1 MFGISEFTVRWT
13 GLFALAIAVIPV
25 GVDAQRTQRTRAEA
39 GDAEAQFN
47 LGVRYDVGRRT
58 MCWPICGTISR
69 QPKEM
74 KMRRDL
80 KASSSGR

>member
-39 GDAEAQFN
+39 GDAEAQFTTSG
-47 LGVRYDVGRRT
+47 LGTTWAGGRCAGLYVVQSLGSPR
-58 MCWPICGTISR
+58 
-69 QPKEM
+69 K
-74 KMRRDL
+74 
-80 KASSSGR
+80 